1 MRYTIYHKIAWFLC
15 FLGSVFPLYFG
26 AMTFY
31 AMFTQNPENAI
42 SVDNFDK
49 SLMMIQGFMSFG
61 VGAICLGI
69 AAIIDLLSSEPI

>member
-1 MRYTIYHKIAWFLC
+1 
-15 FLGSVFPLYFG
+15 
-26 AMTFY
+26 MTFY

-42 SVDNFDK
+42 SVDNSDK